1 MNISQNNN
9 SDFGPDQKSMRELE
23 NLYKLNQYDSLEK
36 KVRELINKYDKKSDY
51 RIRSWT

>member
-36 KVRELINKYDKKSDY
+36 KVRELLNKYY
-51 RIRSWT
+51 EIH